1 MNSQKK
7 QFHHKTVIIPVYVG
21 FLLLLGMIFI
31 YIFEEIGFTNREL
44 NLDMRSDTMIKLTSR
59 AIKYHKENNTLNW
72 LVSNDE
78 KSNNY
83 PSNIGENFLN
93 NEIFFEEQ
101 INKEKFEKVDK
112 INNILLDAI
121 DLHEI

>member
-1 MNSQKK
+1 MYSQRK
-7 QFHHKTVIIPVYVG
+7 QFQYKTVVIPVYGGV
-21 FLLLLGMIFI
+21 LLLLGMIFI
-31 YIFEEIGFTNREL
+31 YIFEEIGMTNREL

-59 AIKYHKENNTLNW
+59 AIKYHKKNNTLNW

-78 KSNNY
+78 KSDNY
-83 PSNIGENFLN
+83 PSNIGENFLD
-93 NEIFFEEQ
+93 NETFFEEQ
-101 INKEKFEKVDK
+101 INKEKLEKVDK